1 MRSKMDCASAST
13 ASRVRMSLLAD
24 RSEFPLALA
33 NGLLYPRRR
42 RAPLHIV
49 QREHALHGE
58 PRVDILPELRAELPQ
73 FFQRQLLQLT
83 SFFQAEPHR
92 VSDPFVRQTESNA
105 TFGQIRGSSPGIQ

>member
-13 ASRVRMSLLAD
+13 ASRVRMNLLAN
-24 RSEFPLALA
+24 RCQFPLALG
-33 NGLLYPRRR
+33 NGLLYARRR
-42 RAPLHIV
+42 RATLHIV

-58 PRVDILPELRAELPQ
+58 PRVDVLLELRAELPQ
-73 FFQRQLLQLT
+73 FFQSQLLQLT

-105 TFGQIRGSSPGIQ
+105 PLGQIRGSSPGIQ